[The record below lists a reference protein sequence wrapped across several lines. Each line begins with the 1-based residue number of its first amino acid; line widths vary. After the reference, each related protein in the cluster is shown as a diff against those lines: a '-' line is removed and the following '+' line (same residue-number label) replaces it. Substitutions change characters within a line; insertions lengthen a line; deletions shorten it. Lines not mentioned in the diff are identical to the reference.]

1 MLLGV
6 EISVMLV
13 AILTV
18 AAAAAAAVAAAV
30 VVVVSNT
37 NWNILTPS
45 SPQRAKTAGVPS
57 GLNCIL

>member
-18 AAAAAAAVAAAV
+18 AAAAAAAVAA